1 MGTLDAAV
9 PVRLDGAGDMPQ
21 LFDRLTPATRATVQ
35 ELGRHVRYPPGTAVM
50 FPGQVG
56 DSVHFL
62 VRGTVKIVAHGIAG
76 KQTLL
81 GLRGPGEILGE
92 MSILDQQ
99 PRGSAVVAVDDVET
113 FVVPAA
119 GFRAELDR
127 APDLAII
134 VMEFLVQRLRDAD
147 TKRAEYLSLDSTG
160 RIAARIVELAER
172 FGSDDG
178 EGEGEGAVTIALPI
192 TQAELAGWA
201 GASVESA
208 GRALATLRGLGWIE
222 TERRRIVVH
231 ELSALRNRATI

>member
-1 MGTLDAAV
+1 MPALDVAPA
-9 PVRLDGAGDMPQ
+9 VRLDGGGDMPQ

-35 ELGRHVRYPPGTAVM
+35 EVGRHVRYPSGTAVM

-62 VRGTVKIVAHGIAG
+62 ISGHVKIVAHGIGG

-99 PRGSAVVAVDDVET
+99 PRGSAVMAVDAVET
-113 FVVPAA
+113 FVMPAA
-119 GFRAELDR
+119 RFRAELDR

-134 VMEFLVQRLRDAD
+134 VMEFLVHRLRDAD

-172 FGSDDG
+172 FGSGAGDG
-178 EGEGEGAVTIALPI
+178 TVAIMLPM

-208 GRALATLRGLGWIE
+208 GRALATLRKLGWIE
-222 TERRRIVVH
+222 TERRRIVVR
-231 ELSALRNRATI
+231 ELEALRTRATI

>member
-1 MGTLDAAV
+1 
-9 PVRLDGAGDMPQ
+9 MPQ

-35 ELGRHVRYPPGTAVM
+35 ELGRRVRYPPGTAVM

-62 VRGTVKIVAHGIAG
+62 LEGHVKIIAHGVGG

-99 PRGSAVVAVDDVET
+99 PRGSAVVAIGAVET
-113 FVVPAA
+113 FVLPAA
-119 GFRAELDR
+119 PFRAELER
-127 APDLAII
+127 APDLALI
-134 VMEFLVQRLRDAD
+134 VMEFLVQRLRDSD
-147 TKRAEYLSLDSTG
+147 IKRAEHLSLDSTG

-172 FGSDDG
+172 FGDG
-178 EGEGEGAVTIALPI
+178 DGDGTVTIGLPM

-201 GASVESA
+201 GASIESA
-208 GRALATLRGLGWIE
+208 GRALATLRRLGWIE

-231 ELSALRNRATI
+231 ELEALRTRATI

>member
-1 MGTLDAAV
+1 
-9 PVRLDGAGDMPQ
+9 MPQ

-35 ELGRHVRYPPGTAVM
+35 QLGRHVRYPPGTAVM

-62 VRGTVKIVAHGIAG
+62 MSGNVKIVAHGAGG

-81 GLRGPGEILGE
+81 GVRGPGEILGE
-92 MSILDQQ
+92 MAILDQQ
-99 PRGSAVVAVDDVET
+99 PRGSAVIAVDAVET

-119 GFRAELDR
+119 RFRAELDR

-160 RIAARIVELAER
+160 RIASRIVELAER
-172 FGSDDG
+172 FGVG
-178 EGEGEGAVTIALPI
+178 EDTVTIVLPM

-208 GRALATLRGLGWIE
+208 GRALATLRKLGWIA

-231 ELSALRNRATI
+231 ELEALRNRATI

>member
-1 MGTLDAAV
+1 MATLDANR
-9 PVRLDGAGDMPQ
+9 PVRLDGGGDMPQ
-21 LFDRLTPATRATVQ
+21 FFDRLTPATRATMQ
-35 ELGRHVRYPPGTAVM
+35 ELGRHVRHPAGSAVM

-62 VRGTVKIVAHGIAG
+62 QHGNVKIIAHGVGG

-92 MSILDQQ
+92 MSILDQK
-99 PRGSAVVAVDDVET
+99 PRGSAVIAVGVVET

-119 GFRAELDR
+119 RFRAELDR
-127 APDLAII
+127 SPDLAII

-147 TKRAEYLSLDSTG
+147 IKRSEYVSLDSTG
-160 RIAARIVELAER
+160 RIAARVVELAER
-172 FGSDDG
+172 FGERDAG
-178 EGEGEGAVTIALPI
+178 GIVRIALPI

-208 GRALATLRGLGWIE
+208 GRALATLRKLGWI
-222 TERRRIVVH
+222 TTDRRRIDVL
-231 ELSALRNRATI
+231 ELDALRNRATI

>member
-1 MGTLDAAV
+1 
-9 PVRLDGAGDMPQ
+9 MPE
-21 LFDRLTPATRATVQ
+21 LFDNLTPATRAIVQ
-35 ELGRHVRYPPGTAVM
+35 ALGRTVRYPPGTAVM
-50 FPGQVG
+50 FPGQLG

-62 VRGTVKIVAHGIAG
+62 KSGTVKIVAHGVGG

-81 GLRGPGEILGE
+81 GLRGAGEILGE
-92 MSILDQQ
+92 MSILDHQ
-99 PRGSAVVAVDDVET
+99 PRGSAVVAVDTVET

-119 GFRAELDR
+119 RFRAELER
-127 APDLAII
+127 APDLALI

-172 FGSDDG
+172 VGTG
-178 EGEGEGAVTIALPI
+178 EDSVTIALPM

-208 GRALATLRGLGWIE
+208 GRALATLRKLGWIE

-231 ELSALRNRATI
+231 ELEALRNRATI

>member
-1 MGTLDAAV
+1 
-9 PVRLDGAGDMPQ
+9 MPE
-21 LFDRLTPATRATVQ
+21 LFDNLTPATRAIVQ
-35 ELGRHVRYPPGTAVM
+35 ALGRTVRYPPGTAVM
-50 FPGQVG
+50 FPGQLG

-62 VRGTVKIVAHGIAG
+62 KSGTVKIVAHGVGG

-81 GLRGPGEILGE
+81 GLRGAGEILGE
-92 MSILDQQ
+92 MSILDHQ
-99 PRGSAVVAVDDVET
+99 PRGSAVVAVDTVET

-119 GFRAELDR
+119 RFRAELER
-127 APDLAII
+127 APDLALI

-172 FGSDDG
+172 FGTG
-178 EGEGEGAVTIALPI
+178 EDSVTIALPM

-208 GRALATLRGLGWIE
+208 GRALATLRKLGWIE

-231 ELSALRNRATI
+231 ELEALRNRATI